1 MDINVLLILILNCG
15 TLFCQTA
22 NDTKQLITDLF
33 TKNNYNKHV
42 RPIIDQSMASTVS
55 VSIDFYLAG
64 ISSLDEI
71 SEKLTTTGFLEIT
84 WKDEFLT
91 WTSSSYGNL
100 YTIHYP
106 QSDVWKPDLS
116 LQNGFTKLKELG
128 SSFINVDIQSDGTVT
143 WRPFD
148 IFESHCTVDS
158 KYFPFDEQ
166 TCDIVFVS
174 WSYNIRE
181 VNLLIGNNGIQ
192 YYEYFSSNAE
202 WSIIGSDVKVI
213 YNALEV
219 KMTFTIKIKRVP
231 QYFVLNLLT
240 PIVLLS
246 ILNLFTF
253 AIPCDSGERTGYSI
267 TVWLSFAVF
276 LTIINDNLP
285 QSSTS
290 IMAIY
295 AMMQLFL
302 TTICVII
309 CTLQLRVNGYSE
321 DKDVPRCLTRMVI
334 CFTKRDKNKVGNTG
348 KEITGK
354 ENHDDFIGVS
364 WKDVVSTFDFI
375 IFWCLVI
382 AVLLSTVICFC
393 YVAMSDSSV

>member
-1 MDINVLLILILNCG
+1 MDINVLLILLINCG

-91 WTSSSYGNL
+91 WTASSYGNL

-106 QSDVWKPDLS
+106 QSEVWKPDLS

-128 SSFINVDIQSDGTVT
+128 SSFINVDIQMDGTVT

-181 VNLLIGNNGIQ
+181 VNLLIGNNGIH

-246 ILNLFTF
+246 VLNLFTF

-285 QSSTS
+285 QNSTS

-302 TTICVII
+302 TTLCVII

-321 DKDVPRCLTRMVI
+321 DTNVPRCLTRMVI
-334 CFTKRDKNKVGNTG
+334 CLTKRDKNKVGNTG
-348 KEITGK
+348 KEITGM

>member
-1 MDINVLLILILNCG
+1 MDINVLLILLINCG

-22 NDTKQLITDLF
+22 NDTKQLIMDLF

-91 WTSSSYGNL
+91 WTASSYGNL

-106 QSDVWKPDLS
+106 QSEVWKPDLS

-128 SSFINVDIQSDGTVT
+128 SSFINVDIQMDGTVT

-246 ILNLFTF
+246 VLNLFTF

-267 TVWLSFAVF
+267 TVWLSFVVF

-285 QSSTS
+285 QNSTS

-302 TTICVII
+302 TTLCVII

-321 DKDVPRCLTRMVI
+321 DTNVPRCLTRMVI
-334 CFTKRDKNKVGNTG
+334 CLTKRDKNKVGNTG
-348 KEITGK
+348 KEITGM

>member
-1 MDINVLLILILNCG
+1 MDINVLLILLINCG

-91 WTSSSYGNL
+91 WTASSYGNL

-106 QSDVWKPDLS
+106 QSEVWKPDLS

-128 SSFINVDIQSDGTVT
+128 SSFINVDIQMDGTVT

-285 QSSTS
+285 QNSTS

-302 TTICVII
+302 TTLCVII

-321 DKDVPRCLTRMVI
+321 DTNVPRCLTRMVI
-334 CFTKRDKNKVGNTG
+334 CLTKRDKNKVGNTG
-348 KEITGK
+348 KEITGM